1 MNDPAPVRQPGF
13 VGRDAEFAAL
23 TAALAA
29 PPALVVVEGEAGVGK
44 SRLVAEVLAART
56 PTSGGRTSG
65 NPASGNRAVGSRAG
79 GSRAGGSQAG
89 GSQASGERPSD
100 SRGGGRVDTVLA
112 ACPALPR
119 PHTLGAIVDAVRVAV
134 PDVGALRL
142 SPLAGALR
150 PLLPEWA
157 DELPPALEPAGDASA
172 ARHRLLRALAE
183 LFDRLGVRLLV
194 LEDAHWADDTTL
206 EFLLFL
212 SARPASTVSLLV
224 TCRPADLPDD
234 SLVPVLAARAPAGTT
249 QCRIVLD
256 PLDVDAT
263 ARLVSTMLAGG
274 PVSAEFAAFLHD
286 RTGGVPLAVEES
298 VRLMGQRADLI
309 HRNGEWRRRRNL
321 SDIVVPRSIRHAV
334 LERVRRL
341 DDDARAVLRVAA
353 VAAHPV
359 PEQIV
364 VAGTGLPVDAARA
377 GLAAAA
383 EAGLLGE
390 TRPGVVSV
398 RHALVARIVYESI
411 PAPQR
416 GVLHRRVGTELAATA
431 PPPVAQ
437 LTRHFR
443 AAGDV
448 AAWCRYAELAADQ
461 AAASGDAE
469 SADLLLYE
477 AITEAGPPVDTLL
490 RLVRM
495 TSFGTIS
502 RGDRFVRLV
511 AALRAV
517 LAAGDLPGPARGE
530 LRIHL
535 GRMLMMS
542 GDRGAGRAEFE
553 VAIPDLGHDPG
564 NAARAMVV
572 LGWPEGAEWSAEV
585 YRDWLHRAHDTAATA
600 ELPGGLRIW
609 LTASVACGLLF
620 LGDDEGWS
628 YAERVPTAP
637 SGPESRADAIIAKLN
652 LALMAQYWGRYAR
665 AGELNDDALAT
676 AERYQYRQY
685 LGLGAVNQ
693 AYLDHLTGRWAG
705 LAERV
710 DALAADEE
718 LGPHIQLDATLL
730 AGLLELA
737 GGAYARAGTRLREAL
752 AALRRSGLMDH
763 VASVTAAL
771 ARLALAT
778 GHPEEAVRLTAE
790 SVGTAGAQQLWMR
803 ARDMVSVRVAALV
816 AVDRGGEAAQVAAA
830 FADWAGRRDMPV
842 ARATVAS
849 CTAVLADGG
858 VDPAAAAAAY
868 ERAALAWEALPQP
881 YDALLAREGQAHA
894 LVRAGRTDEGIALLR
909 QTGQRL
915 AQLGAAGD
923 AGRISDAL
931 RRLGDGPLRRGGR
944 PSYGDRLS
952 PRELDVARL
961 LVGGLTNR
969 QIAERLYLSPKTVA
983 RHLDSAMRKLD
994 AASRTALAVRLV
1006 ESGIVVDAPP
1016 TATT

>member
-1 MNDPAPVRQPGF
+1 
-13 VGRDAEFAAL
+13 
-23 TAALAA
+23 
-29 PPALVVVEGEAGVGK
+29 
-44 SRLVAEVLAART
+44 
-56 PTSGGRTSG
+56 
-65 NPASGNRAVGSRAG
+65 
-79 GSRAGGSQAG
+79 
-89 GSQASGERPSD
+89 
-100 SRGGGRVDTVLA
+100 VDTVVA
-112 ACPALPR
+112 ACPALSR

-134 PDVGALRL
+134 ADVGALRL

-150 PLLPEWA
+150 PLLPEWG

-224 TCRPADLPDD
+224 TCRPADLPAD
-234 SLVPVLAARAPAGTT
+234 SLLPVLAARAPAGTT
-249 QCRIVLD
+249 QSRIVLD

-334 LERVRRL
+334 LERVRGL

-353 VAAHPV
+353 VARHPV
-359 PEQIV
+359 PERIV
-364 VAGTGLPVDAARA
+364 VAGTGLPADAARA
-377 GLAAAA
+377 GLAGAA

-411 PAPQR
+411 PAPQCR
-416 GVLHRRVGTELAATA
+416 VLHRRVGTALAATVS
-431 PPPVAQ
+431 PPVAQ
-437 LTRHFR
+437 LARHFQ
-443 AAGDV
+443 AAGDTEQ
-448 AAWCRYAELAADQ
+448 WCRYAELAADQ
-461 AAASGDAE
+461 ATASGDAE

-477 AITEAGPPVDTLL
+477 AITEAAPPHQTLL
-490 RLVRM
+490 RLVGM
-495 TSFGTIS
+495 TSFGTIT
-502 RGDRFVRLV
+502 RGDRFGRLV
-511 AALRAV
+511 AALRSV
-517 LAAGDLPGPARGE
+517 LGTGDLPRPARGE

-553 VAIPDLGHDPG
+553 AAIPDLGHDPG

-585 YRDWLHRAHDTAATA
+585 YRNWLHRADDTADTA
-600 ELPGGLRIW
+600 ELPAGRRIW
-609 LTASVACGLLF
+609 LTSSVACGLLF
-620 LGDDEGWS
+620 LGDDEGWA
-628 YAERVPTAP
+628 YAERVPMASAEP
-637 SGPESRADAIIAKLN
+637 GNRADLIIVKLN
-652 LALMAQYWGRYAR
+652 LATMAQYWGRYAQ
-665 AGELNDDALAT
+665 AGALNGDALA
-676 AERYQYRQY
+676 AARQHQYRQY
-685 LGLGAVNQ
+685 LDLGAVNQ
-693 AYLDHLTGRWAG
+693 AYLDHLTGRWSG

-710 DALAADEE
+710 TALAADEE
-718 LGPHIQLDATLL
+718 LGPLLRWDLTLL
-730 AGLLELA
+730 IGLLELA
-737 GGAYARAGTRLREAL
+737 SGDYPRAGRRLRGAL
-752 AALRRSGLMDH
+752 AELLRRGSMDH

-771 ARLALAT
+771 ARLALVT

-803 ARDMVSVRVAALV
+803 ARDMVSVRVAALA
-816 AVDRGGEAAQVAAA
+816 AVDRRAEAAELAAA
-830 FADWAGRRDMPV
+830 FADWAGQRDMPV

-858 VDPAAAAAAY
+858 ADPAAAAAAY
-868 ERAALAWEALPQP
+868 ERAAVVWEGLPQP

-894 LVRAGRTDEGIALLR
+894 LVRADSAAEGVALLR
-909 QTGQRL
+909 RTGQQL
-915 AQLGAAGD
+915 AQLGATGD
-923 AGRISDAL
+923 AGRISDSL
-931 RRLGDGPLRRGGR
+931 RRLGAGPLHRGGR

-994 AASRTALAVRLV
+994 ATSRTALAVRLV
-1006 ESGIVVDAPP
+1006 ESGIVVDATP
-1016 TATT
+1016 